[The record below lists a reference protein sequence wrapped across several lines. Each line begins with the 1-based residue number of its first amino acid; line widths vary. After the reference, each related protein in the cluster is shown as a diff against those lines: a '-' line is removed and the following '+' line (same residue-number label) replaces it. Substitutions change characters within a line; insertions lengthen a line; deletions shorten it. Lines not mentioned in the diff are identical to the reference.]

1 MTERS
6 SSERGGVDGVGCVA
20 TLLVLLLI
28 VFVVSTVLGRGG
40 QVEEAEATAVSPAL
54 VAVTATSTQTAVPS
68 FTHTPTNTATPT
80 QTGTPTQTA
89 LPPATSTLIP
99 TVTETAVP
107 PTDAPPT
114 ATFSPTVTPT
124 LPPLPTPS
132 GTYSWT
138 LKVPILMYHYISIPP
153 EDADVYRTDLSVAPK
168 DFRAQMQYLA
178 DNGFTTIDLYDLS
191 LAITAKIE
199 LPEKPVIITMDDG
212 YLDNYTEAFPIL
224 QEFGQKATFFIVTEF
239 VDFGREGYMTWPMIE
254 EMAAAGMRME
264 PHSRTHPDL
273 RERDPDFLVWEIL
286 GPQETLAAHIGYPPR
301 FFAYPGGSYDEDTI
315 AMLRELD
322 FWGAVVTAGG
332 KWHGF
337 NDRYEWTRVRMRNT
351 THIAEFADFVD
362 AGDHIGGKPPGG

>member
-20 TLLVLLLI
+20 TLLVLLL
-28 VFVVSTVLGRGG
+28 VFFVVSSILRGAEPTAEA
-40 QVEEAEATAVSPAL
+40 VAEATMEVVAL
-54 VAVTATSTQTAVPS
+54 ASLTPTAGQTAVSTQPP
-68 FTHTPTNTATPT
+68 THTATAT
-80 QTGTPTQTA
+80 QTETPTETP
-89 LPPATSTLIP
+89 LPPATATAIP
-99 TVTETAVP
+99 TATETAVP
-107 PTDAPPT
+107 PTDAPTLTPGPT
-114 ATFSPTVTPT
+114 ATLV
-124 LPPLPTPS
+124 PLPTPS

-153 EDADVYRTDLSVAPK
+153 EDADIYRTDLSVAPD
-168 DFRAQMQYLA
+168 DFREQMQYLA

-199 LPEKPVIITMDDG
+199 LPAKPVIITMDDG
-212 YLDNYTEAFPIL
+212 YLDNYTEAFPVL
-224 QEFGQKATFFIVTEF
+224 QELGLKATFFIVSEF

-273 RERDPDFLVWEIL
+273 RERDADFLIWEMQ
-286 GPQETLAAHIGYPPR
+286 GPQETLAAHLGYTPR

-315 AMLRELD
+315 AMLQELD
-322 FWGAVVTAGG
+322 FWGAVSTAGG

-362 AGDHIGGKPPGG
+362 AGDHVGGKPPGG